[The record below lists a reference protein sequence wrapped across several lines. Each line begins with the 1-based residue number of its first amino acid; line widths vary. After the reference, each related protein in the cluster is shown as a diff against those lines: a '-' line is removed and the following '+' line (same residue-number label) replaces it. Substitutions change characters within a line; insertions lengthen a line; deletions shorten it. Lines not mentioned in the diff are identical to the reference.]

1 SKNFIFKGKRKD
13 FEMISS
19 RDFKPLIQ
27 KESDFYCPMCNSVK
41 IVKENGK
48 NKCLNCKFIER
59 KKK

>member
-1 SKNFIFKGKRKD
+1 
-13 FEMISS
+13 MISS
-19 RDFKPLIQ
+19 KDFKPLIQ

>member
-1 SKNFIFKGKRKD
+1 
-13 FEMISS
+13 MISS

-59 KKK
+59 KKSAGNGIKYDTYTLLS